1 MALKIADMSQFNT
14 VTNWDE
20 LKKSVDGTILRM
32 GYRGSH
38 TGEITYDPKFVEYIY
53 KIKEYKI
60 PYSVYF
66 FPCSIS
72 DAEADEEADFIIETI
87 KNYDLKLALPV
98 YLDSEIVQPDRSG
111 RSDKLSPARR
121 TQYLNRIMKKLQDK
135 NIPYGVYASTSWY
148 NNQLNDKD
156 LLAGCS
162 RWVAQYNSECT
173 YNNYPYDLWQY
184 TSKGSIKGVSG
195 NIDLSHCYC
204 ELDLVE
210 NKEEL
215 EPQTPTEPVKPVEPK
230 KVKITEADCINKLIE
245 IAKEEV
251 GYLEKRNG
259 NLDYLYTKT
268 QNAGSAN
275 YTKYGY
281 ELHQLQPKNMDY
293 PAFWCFPKG
302 TLVLTDNGYKDISE
316 IVLGD
321 KVLSADGTH
330 FNTVVRTTN
339 HEDNIYETKYIGGL
353 SLQSTGDH
361 PVYSKKRLHVRK
373 DAGFTIPTFNSVK
386 ELKKGDS
393 LAMTI
398 TKMDNQTDLS
408 YNEAWLIGYY
418 VGDGWHDRNGY
429 TICGNDK
436 KCIEI
441 EQHTDN
447 LLKEKMYKSRTCQ
460 HYRIG
465 NNYNK
470 LFPILDDCGYGAWN
484 KRVPAKILYSNNN
497 IKQAF
502 LDGYLTADGFIMSS
516 PAYLGYNTVS
526 IELAMGINKIAVD
539 LGYGTSLRKQK
550 RKGSYTI
557 FDPRYEKYREIKV
570 NDIYYGAI
578 NTFPTGK
585 HNSCEVSNGYSYH
598 TIRNVSD
605 THELNIV
612 YNIETDGDHTY
623 VANNIAVH
631 NCDSFTD
638 WIVLQVV
645 NRLGFT
651 MAEAKKVLCGDFDD
665 YTVYSAN
672 HYKKK
677 GRWYTSNPKVGDQ
690 IFFKNSSGICHTGI
704 VYKVDS
710 SKVYTIEGNTS
721 GASGVVSNGG
731 GVAMK
736 SYARNYSGIAGYG
749 RMDWS
754 CIVGKEIIV
763 DNNTTNTNNNTNN
776 KVTSIKATS
785 KSEFAISKTGSPSKN
800 KVFIGKVTASALN
813 VRSWAGTN
821 NKTVSFSPLKKGI
834 EVIVCD
840 AILAKDGS
848 NWYYIKYNGKY
859 GFVSSAYITYVRA

>member
-14 VTNWDE
+14 VTNWDD
-20 LKKSVDGTILRM
+20 LAKSVDGIVLRM

-53 KIKEYKI
+53 KIKEHKI

-72 DAEADEEADFIIETI
+72 DTEADEEADFIIETI

-98 YLDSEIVQPDRSG
+98 YLDSEVVQQDRSG

-195 NIDLSHCYC
+195 NIDLSHCYV

-215 EPQTPTEPVKPVEPK
+215 EPQTPPQTPTEPIKPVEPK
-230 KVKITEADCINKLIE
+230 KVKITEADCINKLIT

-293 PAFWCFPKG
+293 PAYWC
-302 TLVLTDNGYKDISE
+302 
-316 IVLGD
+316 
-321 KVLSADGTH
+321 
-330 FNTVVRTTN
+330 
-339 HEDNIYETKYIGGL
+339 
-353 SLQSTGDH
+353 
-361 PVYSKKRLHVRK
+361 
-373 DAGFTIPTFNSVK
+373 DAF
-386 ELKKGDS
+386 
-393 LAMTI
+393 
-398 TKMDNQTDLS
+398 
-408 YNEAWLIGYY
+408 
-418 VGDGWHDRNGY
+418 
-429 TICGNDK
+429 
-436 KCIEI
+436 
-441 EQHTDN
+441 
-447 LLKEKMYKSRTCQ
+447 
-460 HYRIG
+460 
-465 NNYNK
+465 
-470 LFPILDDCGYGAWN
+470 
-484 KRVPAKILYSNNN
+484 
-497 IKQAF
+497 
-502 LDGYLTADGFIMSS
+502 
-516 PAYLGYNTVS
+516 
-526 IELAMGINKIAVD
+526 VD
-539 LGYGTSLRKQK
+539 W
-550 RKGSYTI
+550 
-557 FDPRYEKYREIKV
+557 V
-570 NDIYYGAI
+570 
-578 NTFPTGK
+578 
-585 HNSCEVSNGYSYH
+585 
-598 TIRNVSD
+598 
-605 THELNIV
+605 
-612 YNIETDGDHTY
+612 
-623 VANNIAVH
+623 
-631 NCDSFTD
+631 
-638 WIVLQVV
+638 VLQVV
-645 NRLGFT
+645 NRLNHT

-763 DNNTTNTNNNTNN
+763 DNNTTANTNNNTNN

-785 KSEFAISKTGSPSKN
+785 KSEFAISKTGSPNKN
-800 KVFIGKVTASALN
+800 KVFIGKVTASSLN

-821 NKTVSFSPLKKGI
+821 NKTISFSPLKKGI

-859 GFVSSAYITYVRA
+859 GFVSSAYIAYVRA

>member
-14 VTNWDE
+14 VTNWDD
-20 LKKSVDGTILRM
+20 LAKSVDGIVLRM

-53 KIKEYKI
+53 KIKEHKI

-72 DAEADEEADFIIETI
+72 DTEADEEADFIIETI

-98 YLDSEIVQPDRSG
+98 YLDSEVVQQDKSG

-195 NIDLSHCYC
+195 NIDLSHCYV

-215 EPQTPTEPVKPVEPK
+215 EPQTPPQTPTEPIKPVEPK
-230 KVKITEADCINKLIE
+230 KVKITEADCINKLIT

-293 PAFWCFPKG
+293 PAYWC
-302 TLVLTDNGYKDISE
+302 
-316 IVLGD
+316 
-321 KVLSADGTH
+321 
-330 FNTVVRTTN
+330 
-339 HEDNIYETKYIGGL
+339 
-353 SLQSTGDH
+353 
-361 PVYSKKRLHVRK
+361 
-373 DAGFTIPTFNSVK
+373 DAF
-386 ELKKGDS
+386 
-393 LAMTI
+393 
-398 TKMDNQTDLS
+398 
-408 YNEAWLIGYY
+408 
-418 VGDGWHDRNGY
+418 
-429 TICGNDK
+429 
-436 KCIEI
+436 
-441 EQHTDN
+441 
-447 LLKEKMYKSRTCQ
+447 
-460 HYRIG
+460 
-465 NNYNK
+465 
-470 LFPILDDCGYGAWN
+470 
-484 KRVPAKILYSNNN
+484 
-497 IKQAF
+497 
-502 LDGYLTADGFIMSS
+502 
-516 PAYLGYNTVS
+516 
-526 IELAMGINKIAVD
+526 VD
-539 LGYGTSLRKQK
+539 W
-550 RKGSYTI
+550 
-557 FDPRYEKYREIKV
+557 V
-570 NDIYYGAI
+570 
-578 NTFPTGK
+578 
-585 HNSCEVSNGYSYH
+585 
-598 TIRNVSD
+598 
-605 THELNIV
+605 
-612 YNIETDGDHTY
+612 
-623 VANNIAVH
+623 
-631 NCDSFTD
+631 
-638 WIVLQVV
+638 VLQVV
-645 NRLGFT
+645 NRLNHT

-721 GASGVVSNGG
+721 GASGCKKLFWNRRIRKNGL
-731 GVAMK
+731 VL
-736 SYARNYSGIAGYG
+736 YCWERNYS
-749 RMDWS
+749 R
-754 CIVGKEIIV
+754 
-763 DNNTTNTNNNTNN
+763 
-776 KVTSIKATS
+776 
-785 KSEFAISKTGSPSKN
+785 
-800 KVFIGKVTASALN
+800 
-813 VRSWAGTN
+813 
-821 NKTVSFSPLKKGI
+821 
-834 EVIVCD
+834 
-840 AILAKDGS
+840 
-848 NWYYIKYNGKY
+848 
-859 GFVSSAYITYVRA
+859 